1 MMPKAAPEK
10 NKGSQLASLQFQH
23 PAGSD
28 HYGCGRGGNRRLL
41 RHDSLEPK
49 LAS

>member
-10 NKGSQLASLQFQH
+10 NKGSHLASLQFQH

-28 HYGCGRGGNRRLL
+28 LMVVGAVAIAVFCGMATRQ
-41 RHDSLEPK
+41 
-49 LAS
+49 LA